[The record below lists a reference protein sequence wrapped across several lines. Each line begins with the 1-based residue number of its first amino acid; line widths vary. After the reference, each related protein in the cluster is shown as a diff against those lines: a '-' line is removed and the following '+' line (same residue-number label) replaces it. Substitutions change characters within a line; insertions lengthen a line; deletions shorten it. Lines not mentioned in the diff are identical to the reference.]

1 MKCYL
6 FGLVLHVM
14 HQKTSCKLCTCF
26 RWSVTLKA
34 MCKGHPDVA
43 ILQRRTS
50 QQLEEQLPAVASV
63 AAPAC
68 LVSAAQLH
76 QELFLVLEVIL
87 LPGIDS
93 TTVLTKTQQN

>member
-1 MKCYL
+1 
-6 FGLVLHVM
+6 
-14 HQKTSCKLCTCF
+14 
-26 RWSVTLKA
+26 